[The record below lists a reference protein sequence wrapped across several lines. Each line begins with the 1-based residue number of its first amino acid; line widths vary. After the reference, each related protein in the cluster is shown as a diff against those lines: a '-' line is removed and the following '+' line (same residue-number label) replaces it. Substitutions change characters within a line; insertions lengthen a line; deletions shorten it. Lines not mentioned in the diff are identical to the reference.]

1 LSGWLRGPILID
13 QREIPGRAAGQGLSD
28 QTQPRRG
35 SDGMSK
41 AAVRELSALL
51 RAAVTRGGGN
61 GSAVTTD
68 EFAAQLSTRVW
79 LFVGATPELIERGR
93 AVRQRDQQQVKWAR
107 GLVRG
112 IYQHAQTAD
121 RVARG
126 LLDLLDHEIRT
137 YQEER
142 EARRR

>member
-1 LSGWLRGPILID
+1 
-13 QREIPGRAAGQGLSD
+13 
-28 QTQPRRG
+28 
-35 SDGMSK
+35 MSK
-41 AAVRELSALL
+41 AALRQLRALL
-51 RAAVTRGGGN
+51 RAVVTRAGGN

-79 LFVGATPELIERGR
+79 LFVGAMPELIERGG
-93 AVRQRDQQQVKWAR
+93 AVRQRDQQQVNWAR
-107 GLVRG
+107 DLTGGMFR
-112 IYQHAQTAD
+112 HAQTAD

-126 LLDLLDHEIRT
+126 LVDLLDHEIRT

>member
-1 LSGWLRGPILID
+1 
-13 QREIPGRAAGQGLSD
+13 
-28 QTQPRRG
+28 
-35 SDGMSK
+35 MSK
-41 AAVRELSALL
+41 AAVRELSAPL

-93 AVRQRDQQQVKWAR
+93 AVRQRDQQQVNWAR
-107 GLVRG
+107 DLMGGMFR
-112 IYQHAQTAD
+112 HAQTAD

-126 LLDLLDHEIRT
+126 LVDLRDHGIRT
-137 YQEER
+137 
-142 EARRR
+142 